1 MIVKNA
7 EEANDFEENQEKGNK
22 EEQVSAEKQ

>member
-1 MIVKNA
+1 MSVKNA
-7 EEANDFEENQEKGNK
+7 ETASDFEENQEKGNK